1 MDRAGISKPLLIA
14 EKLWIIDG
22 FWELESQFY
31 LRTLVGQLWSKVVQE
46 YIANTNSTSWVI
58 KEKEEYKVKEWM
70 LGLRWVRR
78 KNREKVWSKYIVHIY
93 NILDELRN
101 IIFKNCNIILMLNLF
116 FKNKRKQYKI
126 LHVQVPQV
134 FTRIG
139 H

>member
-58 KEKEEYKVKEWM
+58 KEKEEYKVKE
-70 LGLRWVRR
+70 
-78 KNREKVWSKYIVHIY
+78 
-93 NILDELRN
+93 
-101 IIFKNCNIILMLNLF
+101 
-116 FKNKRKQYKI
+116 
-126 LHVQVPQV
+126 
-134 FTRIG
+134 
-139 H
+139 